1 MTEAEFIAALRRM
14 PLHPGA
20 RGLIDDTAV
29 LTAAPLVV
37 TTDTL
42 VEGVHFLPHD
52 PPADVAW
59 KLVATNLSD
68 LAAKGA
74 LVEGVLLNYPL
85 GDAAW
90 DRAFLAGLNAVLTR
104 FQTRLI
110 GGDTVTMRGP
120 RTLTLT
126 AFGRDAAA
134 PSRDGAKAGD
144 GLWVTG
150 TIGDAG
156 LGLSIAMKGD
166 GPTAL
171 RDAYR
176 RPFPRLTEG
185 RALGPVVHAMMDVS
199 DGLLID
205 AMRMAG
211 ASGLAVAIDL
221 DSVPLSAEARIHGG
235 EDRAA
240 RLAAATAGD
249 DYELLF
255 ALPPDTPP
263 PVAAT
268 RVGQFEPGAGL
279 RLFDASGPVPLPAR
293 LGFQHAPSR

>member
-1 MTEAEFIAALRRM
+1 MNEADFIAALRRL

-20 RGLIDDTAV
+20 RGLVDDGAVIDAG
-29 LTAAPLVV
+29 PLVV

-74 LVEGVLLNYPL
+74 LVEGVMLNYPL

-90 DRAFLAGLNAVLTR
+90 DRAFLDGLGAVMAR
-104 FQTRLI
+104 FHVRLI
-110 GGDTVTMRGP
+110 GGDTVSLRGP
-120 RTLTLT
+120 RVLTLT
-126 AFGRDAAA
+126 AFGRDAPA
-134 PSRDGAKAGD
+134 PARDGARDGD
-144 GLWVTG
+144 SLWVTG

-156 LGLSIAMKGD
+156 LGLAIARRGY
-166 GPTAL
+166 GPVML

-176 RPFPRLTEG
+176 RPHPRLTEG
-185 RALGPVVHAMMDVS
+185 RALGPIVHAMMDVS

-205 AMRMAG
+205 AMRMAR
-211 ASGLAVAIDL
+211 ASDLAVAVDL
-221 DSVPLSAEARIHGG
+221 DAIPLSGDARAHGG

-240 RLAAATAGD
+240 RIAAATAGD

-255 ALPPDTPP
+255 ALPSDAAP

-268 RVGQFEPGAGL
+268 RIGRFAAGRGLTLHDSNGA
-279 RLFDASGPVPLPAR
+279 VPLPPR
-293 LGFQHAPSR
+293 LGFEHSSTV